1 MASNSKLSRRAPLA
15 LALGV
20 SLMLAGCAGPN
31 PRDPYEG
38 FNRAVFSFNDTVDTY
53 ALKPVATVYRDVTPS
68 FVQTG
73 VGNFFGNLG
82 DAWTAVNNLLQGKGE
97 AGMTDVTRFALNSTL
112 GILGLFDIASEAG
125 LQKHKEDFGQTLGT
139 WGVSSGPYLM
149 LPLLGPSTVRD
160 TVALPADFA
169 GNIWRYKDPVN
180 VRNIGTG
187 VNLVDTRASLLDATS
202 MLEDAALDRYEF
214 IRDGFLQRRESQIN
228 PDGDYS
234 SKPTQQDPVV
244 EETKAASPQAEAPL
258 PAAAPSASAAPV
270 ENKPAE
276 TSPTVSSESA
286 PKELN
291 SGTPAATNASQ

>member
-1 MASNSKLSRRAPLA
+1 MSSTPKHFRQAA

-20 SLMLAGCAGPN
+20 TLMLAGCAGPN
-31 PRDPYEG
+31 PRDPYESY
-38 FNRAVFSFNDTVDTY
+38 NRAVFSFNDTVDTY

-169 GNIWRYKDPVN
+169 GNIWSYKTPVYL
-180 VRNIGTG
+180 RNIGTG

-214 IRDGFLQRRESQIN
+214 IRDGYLQRRESQIH
-228 PDGDYS
+228 PDGNPNS
-234 SKPTQQDPVV
+234 SKKQDP
-244 EETKAASPQAEAPL
+244 AEDEGA
-258 PAAAPSASAAPV
+258 PAAKPDAAPAAPV
-270 ENKPAE
+270 TPQGPTDAKPAE
-276 TSPTVSSESA
+276 KSAAVSSESA

-291 SGTPAATNASQ
+291 SGTPAASDASL